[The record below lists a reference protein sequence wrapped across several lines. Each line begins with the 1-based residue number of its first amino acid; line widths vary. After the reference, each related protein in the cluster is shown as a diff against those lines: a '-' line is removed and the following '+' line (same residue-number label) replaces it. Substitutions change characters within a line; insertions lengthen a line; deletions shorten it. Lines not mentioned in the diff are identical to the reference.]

1 MNEHDF
7 SVRLMKLRE
16 QKGVSAREMSLFLGQ
31 NPGYINNIEN
41 EKAMPSMKV
50 FFAIC
55 DYFDISPHD
64 FFDVETESPYQTQ
77 EIVSDLNRLNQEQRG
92 IISAVIKEMIR

>member
-50 FFAIC
+50 FFSIC
-55 DYFDISPHD
+55 DYFDISPHE
-64 FFDVETESPYQTQ
+64 FFDVETEAPYQTQ
-77 EIVSDLNRLNQEQRG
+77 EIVSNLNRLNQEQRG

>member
-50 FFAIC
+50 FFSIC
-55 DYFDISPHD
+55 DYFDISPRE
-64 FFDVETESPYQTQ
+64 FFDIGTEAPAQIR
-77 EIVSDLNRLNQEQRG
+77 EVVADLEKLNQEQLVT
-92 IISAVIKEMIR
+92 ISALVKGLIR

>member
-7 SVRLMKLRE
+7 SVRLIKLRE

-31 NPGYINNIEN
+31 NPGYISNIEN

-50 FFAIC
+50 FFFIC
-55 DYFDISPHD
+55 DYFGISPHE
-64 FFDVETESPYQTQ
+64 FFDVETENPAQMR
-77 EIVSDLNRLNQEQRG
+77 EIVPELTKLNQAQHE
-92 IISAVIKEMIR
+92 IISAVIKEIMR